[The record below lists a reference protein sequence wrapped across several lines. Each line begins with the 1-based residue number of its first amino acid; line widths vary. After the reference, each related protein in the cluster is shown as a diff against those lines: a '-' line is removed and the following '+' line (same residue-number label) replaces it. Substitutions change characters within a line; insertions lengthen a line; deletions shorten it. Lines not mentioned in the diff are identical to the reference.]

1 MESKPFYPR
10 IFLVGLLALVVLAG
24 AVVPAVKPAAASG
37 LYKYL
42 TYINL
47 SEPAGVDMGQPF
59 YVHGT
64 VTEQGGSPVVN
75 KNVSFTI
82 NGFKLGQARTD
93 SSGVFERKFTDV
105 LNAGTYSI
113 TASTS
118 GTHSLEGAT
127 ASTSLVINPADVR
140 VQTVPAIP
148 GVSFQIN
155 GQTIVSGSDGVAD
168 IKIGTAGTYQL
179 TVLPDQY
186 QAEAQRIE
194 FGRWLDDTYKP
205 YRQVDVP
212 ANQVIQVGLNVFQ
225 KIKVTFVDLQG
236 YPVPPERIKQ
246 FTIRSAQGDLFTFT
260 DNQPQWIPASRV
272 VRFSRGLIVTPL
284 QYSVIDVMVD
294 GTNAV
299 NQSQQRFYAQPDE
312 TLNVSLILYSLS
324 IRARDGLFGSS
335 VGKSANLVYPDGHM
349 INLPFDQNGLITVHG
364 LARGNYTVQ
373 VMDARGLRQVIPVSL
388 SRSQTVE
395 IKIPTDLDLVAFI
408 SLGLLSAVG
417 LLLYGRRRWLIA
429 RLRRN
434 PPAFQKTRN
443 GGVKSKDV
451 QNVETGFGS
460 SNHESIKLSDP
471 EFIRWL

>member
-1 MESKPFYPR
+1 MESKPFHFR
-10 IFLVGLLALVVLAG
+10 IILTGILALILLAGSGLSPVRPV
-24 AVVPAVKPAAASG
+24 AASG

-59 YVHGT
+59 SLYGT

-93 SSGVFERKFTDV
+93 SSGVFERMFTDV

-113 TASTS
+113 TASTT

-127 ASTSLVINPADVR
+127 ASTSLVITPAHVR

-148 GVSFQIN
+148 GVSFQFN
-155 GQTIVSGSDGVAD
+155 GQTIVSGSDGAAD
-168 IKIGTAGTYQL
+168 IQIGIAGTYQL
-179 TVLPDQY
+179 TVLADQY
-186 QAEAQRIE
+186 QAAAQRIE

-205 YRQVDVP
+205 YRPVDVP

-225 KIKVTFVDLQG
+225 KINVTFVDLQG
-236 YPVPPERIKQ
+236 YPVPPGRIKQ

-260 DNQPQWIPASRV
+260 DNQPHWIPSSRV

-299 NQSQQRFYAQPDE
+299 NQSQQRFFARPDE

-335 VGKSANLVYPDGHM
+335 VGKSANLVYPDGHL

-373 VMDARGLRQVIPVSL
+373 VMDAKGLRQVIPVSL

-395 IKIPTDLDLVAFI
+395 IKIPTDLDLIVFI
-408 SLGLLSAVG
+408 SLGLLSALG
-417 LLLYGRRRWLIA
+417 LLLFGRRRWLIA
-429 RLRRN
+429 HLRGN
-434 PPAFQKTRN
+434 PPAFQKTRT
-443 GGVKSKDV
+443 GGVKSENF
-451 QNVETGFGS
+451 QNVDTGSDS
-460 SNHESIKLSDP
+460 SKRESIQLSDP